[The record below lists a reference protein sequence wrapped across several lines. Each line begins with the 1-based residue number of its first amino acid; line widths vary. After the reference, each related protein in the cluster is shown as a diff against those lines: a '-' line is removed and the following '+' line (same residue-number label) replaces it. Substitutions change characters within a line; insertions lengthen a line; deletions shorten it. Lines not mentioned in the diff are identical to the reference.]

1 MKDLEKALKEKLVEN
16 GASADWL
23 DKHLEVIDYT
33 NSKPSNKPMELLA
46 AKNFIKQ
53 LKVEDCM
60 YHFDDDAV
68 DCLHESNKITTLE
81 RAQEI
86 RQKNQKMIF
95 LILLMK

>member
-1 MKDLEKALKEKLVEN
+1 
-16 GASADWL
+16 
-23 DKHLEVIDYT
+23 
-33 NSKPSNKPMELLA
+33 MEIVA

-68 DCLHESNKITTLE
+68 DCLYEPNKITTLE

-86 RQKNQKMIF
+86 QRTIDNIYASNLNWGKYDCPIGYALYVMSF
-95 LILLMK
+95 